1 MINKLFPGR
10 PNYSGPKTG
19 MFGLL
24 HHEVLCE
31 SSHDV
36 MERVTYVKVTKPK
49 NEVKIRLHNMIYLG
63 DCPAAAKRAPLYAD
77 YMAKRAPLYADYMAK
92 HAPLYAD
99 YEAKHAPATLSAT
112 AGADRVEVRFDHPQ
126 RAITPGQ
133 GAVFYD
139 GEIVL
144 GGGWIE

>member
-1 MINKLFPGR
+1 VAKEVNWISIAGTAPGATLR
-10 PNYSGPKTG
+10 A
-19 MFGLL
+19 
-24 HHEVLCE
+24 
-31 SSHDV
+31 
-36 MERVTYVKVTKPK
+36 
-49 NEVKIRLHNMIYLG
+49 EVKIRN
-63 DCPAAAKRAPLYAD
+63 
-77 YMAKRAPLYADYMAK
+77 K
-92 HAPLYAD
+92 HAA
-99 YEAKHAPATLSAT
+99 APATLSAT